1 MTQQPDPRLARLKA
15 IFQEKAVLR
24 GDFTLAS
31 GRKSSYYFDGRKVT
45 HDPEGIALVGALVSE
60 AMERHGLRALGGPA
74 TAANPIITA
83 AQLTSQLRG
92 YPVAA
97 FYVRGE
103 PKGHGAG
110 KLIEGNPPP
119 PGAAVMIVDDTLTTG
134 SSILKAIQAVEEANL
149 RVALILVLVDRRQ
162 GGAEALRAKG
172 YAVHALLEA
181 DSSGN
186 IL

>member
-1 MTQQPDPRLARLKA
+1 MTQQPDPRRARLKA
-15 IFQEKAVLR
+15 LFQEKAVLR
-24 GDFTLAS
+24 GDFTLSS
-31 GRKSSYYFDGRKVT
+31 GQKSSYYFDGRKVT

-60 AMERHGLRALGGPA
+60 AMERHGLRSIGGPA

-83 AQLTSQLRG
+83 AQLTAQVRG
-92 YPVAA
+92 YPVTA
-97 FYVRGE
+97 FYVRGDR
-103 PKGHGAG
+103 KDHGTG

-119 PGAAVMIVDDTLTTG
+119 PGASVMIVDDTMTSG
-134 SSILKAIQAVEEANL
+134 GSILKAIQAVEEEGL

-162 GGAEALRAKG
+162 GGAEAIRAKG

-181 DSSGN
+181 DAQGN

>member
-1 MTQQPDPRLARLKA
+1 MSQEPDPRLTRLRA
-15 IFQEKAVLR
+15 IFQEKAVLH

-31 GRKSSYYFDGRKVT
+31 GQKSSYYFDGRKVT

-60 AMERHGLRALGGPA
+60 LLERHGLHALGGPA
-74 TAANPIITA
+74 TAANSIITA

-92 YPVAA
+92 YPVSA

-103 PKGHGAG
+103 RKAYGAG

-119 PGAAVMIVDDTLTTG
+119 AGASVMIVEDSMTTG
-134 SSILKAIQAVEEANL
+134 GSVLKAIQAVEEEGL
-149 RVALILVLVDRRQ
+149 RVAVVLVLVDRRQ
-162 GGAEALRAKG
+162 GGADALRAKG
-172 YAVHALLEA
+172 YTVHALLEA
-181 DSSGN
+181 DATGA